1 MIPDMYLI
9 LFMLIFNSVPG
20 MVNGAID
27 QIISINKLEN
37 KPRLFENSS
46 KNKMFKKSV
55 FWLTLLDSGEYINRC
70 RYS

>member
-27 QIISINKLEN
+27 QIISINKLE
-37 KPRLFENSS
+37 KRPQLFENSS

-55 FWLTLLDSGEYINRC
+55 FWLTLLDSGKFSKI
-70 RYS
+70 